1 MSAHQPSP
9 EELAILA
16 STEPPIT
23 PRGLGKIIVVLS
35 IIFLVFSTI
44 VIFLRVFVR
53 GWILRTTKAWGHD
66 DTLAV
71 LGYVRI
77 NYYLP
82 WHMCG

>member
-1 MSAHQPSP
+1 MSAHRPSP

-16 STEPPIT
+16 AVEPPIT
-23 PRGLGKIIVVLS
+23 PKGLGTVIVALSIVFFVLS
-35 IIFLVFSTI
+35 TV

-53 GWILRTTKAWGHD
+53 GWVLRTTKAWGHD

-82 WHMCG
+82 